1 MNPQDLRVQKTRQAI
16 LTTFFEL
23 LQTKTFEQITI
34 QDLCD
39 KANIRRSTFYRHFND
54 KYDLLNYGIGLMIDH
69 FRALYLPEINPD
81 NPRHFFEKLIKD
93 ILQFIYENKAI
104 VRSVINLN
112 YYGEVYSI
120 FYDQIYEA
128 VKKQIEFDQRSGQFY
143 VDTMMYGQFLT
154 GGILSV
160 ITNWLQQGQQQ
171 SIDKVTAEIVA
182 LICGAREIHLKKL
195 K

>member
-1 MNPQDLRVQKTRQAI
+1 M
-16 LTTFFEL
+16 
-23 LQTKTFEQITI
+23 
-34 QDLCD
+34 
-39 KANIRRSTFYRHFND
+39 
-54 KYDLLNYGIGLMIDH
+54 
-69 FRALYLPEINPD
+69 
-81 NPRHFFEKLIKD
+81 
-93 ILQFIYENKAI
+93 
-104 VRSVINLN
+104 INLN

-120 FYDQIYEA
+120 FYDQIFEA
-128 VKKQIEFDQRSGQFY
+128 VKKQIEFDKRSGQFY
-143 VDTMMYGQFLT
+143 VDTTMYGQFLT

>member
-69 FRALYLPEINPD
+69 FRALYLPEIHPD

-171 SIDKVTAEIVA
+171 SIDKVTAEIVT

>member
-39 KANIRRSTFYRHFND
+39 KASIRRSTFYRHFND

>member
-1 MNPQDLRVQKTRQAI
+1 M
-16 LTTFFEL
+16 
-23 LQTKTFEQITI
+23 
-34 QDLCD
+34 
-39 KANIRRSTFYRHFND
+39 
-54 KYDLLNYGIGLMIDH
+54 LNYGIGLVIDH
-69 FRALYLPEINPD
+69 FRELYLPEINPD
-81 NPRHFFEKLIKD
+81 NPRRFFEKLMKD
-93 ILQFIYENKAI
+93 ILQFIHENKAI

-120 FYDQIYEA
+120 FYDQIFEA
-128 VKKQIEFDQRSGQFY
+128 VKKQIEFDKRSGQFY
-143 VDTMMYGQFLT
+143 VDTTMYGQFLT